1 MLVSLY
7 IRDFGLIDEVLLE
20 PGPGLNVLTGE
31 TGAGKSIILDAL
43 AMALGGRSSADYI
56 RTGRDKALVQAGW
69 QLAEASPLTELLAAR
84 GVFPP
89 GEDLLLMSRE
99 LSRSGRNQCRIGGQ
113 PVNLATFRE
122 VGNLLAD
129 LQGQNEQQSLL
140 RSDRQRLLLDC
151 FAGPGAAALLERCGS
166 MYRAWRKAG
175 QALAEVTGNQEE
187 IARRLDF
194 LQYQVNE
201 IDAAT
206 LQLGEED
213 ALRQERKIL
222 VNAERIAGLGER
234 VYQSLYAGEQGGPSA
249 VDLLSRSVQHLEEL
263 VTLDPSFKEL
273 SDQVQTA
280 LFQVE
285 DAARELAGRKDAL
298 KPNPARLQEVED
310 RLYTI
315 GRLQKKYGASVAA
328 ILAYR
333 DKTAAEA
340 AQLVA
345 CSSRAEELAREEQDL
360 ANQWLAVAR
369 ELTGVRQEAAAGLE
383 GELKQILKQLGMAG
397 VELAI
402 DLNTGAEPSAHGLD
416 RVDFMISPNPG
427 EPLRPLAKIA
437 SGGELSR
444 VLLAFKTVLAKVD
457 DIPTM
462 VFDEVDTGIGG
473 EVLRAVGENLAQVAR
488 HRQVI
493 CVTHAPRLAARASV
507 HFGIIKQSTEA
518 VTKISVTRLE
528 DDQRVDELARMLG
541 GNQPGTT
548 VLEHARQMLLNLA

>member
-43 AMALGGRSSADYI
+43 AMASGGRSSAEYI

-69 QLAEASPLTELLAAR
+69 QVSEALPLMELLAAR

-99 LSRSGRNQCRIGGQ
+99 LSRTGRNQCRIGGQ

-140 RSDRQRLLLDC
+140 RPDRQRLLLDC
-151 FAGPGAAALLERCGS
+151 FAGPAATALLELCGS
-166 MYRAWRKAG
+166 TYRAWRKAA
-175 QALAEVTGNQEE
+175 QKLADVTGNQEE
-187 IARRLDF
+187 SARRLDF

-201 IDAAT
+201 IDIAA
-206 LQLGEED
+206 LQSGEEE

-222 VNAERIAGLGER
+222 ANAEKIAGLGER
-234 VYQSLYAGEQGGPSA
+234 VYQFLYAGEQGRPSA
-249 VDLLSRSVQHLEEL
+249 VDLLSSSVQHLEEL
-263 VTLDPSFKEL
+263 AALDPGFKDQL
-273 SDQVQTA
+273 DQVQAA
-280 LFQVE
+280 LYQVE

-310 RLYTI
+310 RLYAI
-315 GRLQKKYGASVAA
+315 GRLQKKYGPSVAA

-333 DKTAAEA
+333 EQTAAEA
-340 AQLVA
+340 AQLLA
-345 CSSRAEELAREEQDL
+345 CSNQVEELAREEQNL
-360 ANQWLAVAR
+360 ADQLLAVAR
-369 ELTGVRQEAAAGLE
+369 ELTVVRQEAAARLE
-383 GELKQILKQLGMAG
+383 GELKRILEQLGMAG
-397 VELAI
+397 VELTI
-402 DLNTGAEPSAHGLD
+402 DVSTGSEASHHGLD

-444 VLLAFKTVLAKVD
+444 VLLAFKTVLAEVD
-457 DIPTM
+457 DIPTL

-473 EVLRAVGENLAQVAR
+473 EVLRAVGEILAQVAQ

-493 CVTHAPRLAARASV
+493 CVTHAPRLAARAGV
-507 HFGIIKQSTEA
+507 HFGISKQTTGE
-518 VTKISVTRLE
+518 VTSISVIRLE
-528 DDQRVDELARMLG
+528 GDRRVDELARMLG
-541 GNQPGTT
+541 GNQPGST